1 MAGNFNLKA
10 VISAVDKLSPVLKNI
25 ARASKS
31 TQKAVS
37 EISSAGSQLGG
48 AISGAMAPL
57 AAITGLGAVGFG
69 GFVGKVVQTSAEFEK
84 FQTILET
91 VEGSSEAAKKSMDW
105 VSDFAAKTPYEL
117 QEVTSAFVKLKSYGI
132 EPQSGALKAAGDAAA
147 AMGKPLEQAVE
158 AMADAMTGENE
169 RLKEFG
175 IVAKKQG
182 DKIVYTWTENG
193 KTMAAKADANN
204 KAMIQ
209 STLEGIWNRRYGG
222 AMDKLSGTWDGMLSN
237 VKDSISRFFLSV
249 GDAGLFGFLKDEMS
263 GVLTTLNGMAE
274 DGSLKELAQTISDE
288 LVAALKEL
296 KTWVASVDWKG
307 VWQDVKGV
315 VSGIKSFIDAIGG
328 IKSVAIGLGVILA
341 VQILAP
347 MWLIIAAA
355 AKLSFS
361 LGSIA
366 VGAATGAAGL
376 TGLTASLTAAK
387 AAAMALLVPLAK
399 VAAAG
404 AAGYAVGTALNE
416 YVINPAVQ
424 KLTGNKDASLGS
436 WLYDAIHGDGSD
448 QKAAPGQTAAPA
460 PSQSPV
466 SFVTP
471 RDGAQPS
478 VLKQMQTN
486 QVGKAQVQGEMLVKF
501 ENAPPGTRVA
511 PGKTNHP
518 GLAMNPNVG
527 YSSNANLGAV

>member
-1 MAGNFNLKA
+1 MAGNFSLEA

-84 FQTILET
+84 FEAILEV
-91 VEGSSEAAKKSMDW
+91 VEGSSEAAKKSMGW
-105 VSDFAAKTPYEL
+105 VSEFATKTPYEL
-117 QEVTSAFVKLKSYGI
+117 REVTDAFVKLKAYGI
-132 EPQSGALKAAGDAAA
+132 DPQSGALKAAGDAAA
-147 AMGKPLEQAVE
+147 AMGKPMEQAVE

-175 IVAKKQG
+175 IVAKKEG
-182 DKIVYTWTENG
+182 DKIVYTWSENG
-193 KTMAAKADANN
+193 KTMGAKVDANN

-209 STLEGIWNRRYGG
+209 STIESIWNRRYGG
-222 AMDKLSGTWDGMLSN
+222 AMDKRSKTFEGMVSN
-237 VKDSISRFFLSV
+237 LKDSISQFMLSI
-249 GDAGLFGFLKDEMS
+249 GDAGLFGFIKDTLGEVLGAFEKMS
-263 GVLTTLNGMAE
+263 EGG
-274 DGSLKELAQTISDE
+274 GLKELAKTISDE

-328 IKSVAIGLGVILA
+328 IKGVAIGLGAIFA

-347 MWLIIAAA
+347 VVLIGASLV
-355 AKLSFS
+355 KLG
-361 LGSIA
+361 LGLVAA
-366 VGAATGAAGL
+366 VGGW
-376 TGLTASLTAAK
+376 AS
-387 AAAMALLVPLAK
+387 
-399 VAAAG
+399 
-404 AAGYAVGTALNE
+404 VGTAIMAVGKAFAFVGKLFMLNPIGFAITAIVAAGWMLYE
-416 YVINPAVQ
+416 NWDTIKVWFADFFDWLPGKIREAAEWLKGLVPEW
-424 KLTGNKDASLGS
+424 LG
-436 WLYDAIHGDGSD
+436 GSVD
-448 QKAAPGQTAAPA
+448 VTQQVGGGTAALPG
-460 PSQSPV
+460 V
-466 SFVTP
+466 
-471 RDGAQPS
+471 RGGGASPS
-478 VLKQMQTN
+478 VLQQMQTN